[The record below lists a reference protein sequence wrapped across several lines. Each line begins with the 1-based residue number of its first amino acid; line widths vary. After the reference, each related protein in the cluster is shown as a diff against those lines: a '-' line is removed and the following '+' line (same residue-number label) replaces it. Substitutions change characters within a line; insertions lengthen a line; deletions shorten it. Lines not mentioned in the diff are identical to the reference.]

1 MMDKH
6 KQARRVL
13 LFVVDQW
20 RGDTLSV
27 LGHPQVSTPHLDKL
41 ISDGVTFRR
50 HYSTTS
56 PCGPARA
63 SLLTGLYAMNHR
75 VVRNGT
81 PLDARHTNLALEA
94 RKAGYKPAIFG
105 YTSST
110 PDPRGLSPYDP
121 ALKDQHGN
129 MPGWE
134 EVAPG
139 LPISPTYMAY
149 AKSQGYDIPPDPRDF
164 WLPVANHPGAGS
176 HGPTWPPARFKSEHS
191 DNAFLIDEAIKYLRV
206 RENQPWF
213 IHIAPMR
220 PHPPFVAPEP
230 YHDMFAADEAPSP
243 IRAASQEAERK
254 QHPLTAFLLDTT
266 PQLEYMRNG
275 KGLAVDLNERDIRQL
290 RATYH
295 GMISE
300 LDHHL
305 GRLIAYLKES
315 GQYQDTLIVFTG
327 DHGEQL
333 GDHYL
338 LGKEGYFEASYHVP
352 LVICAPDTDANGSRG
367 TIVGEFTESI
377 DVMPTI
383 LDWLGA
389 EIPGPCDGESLLPY
403 CFGSKPQHVREEVH
417 HEFDFRDVIAE
428 QSQRAMGLR
437 MEQCNFSAVRDL
449 KFKYVH
455 FPTLPPLLFDLERDP
470 QELSNLAADP
480 DYETVV
486 RRYAQK
492 LLSWRQEHH
501 DRTLTIMQASP
512 DGLVT
517 RHESRR

>member
-1 MMDKH
+1 MEKRKPLQRIM
-6 KQARRVL
+6 

-27 LGHPQVSTPHLDKL
+27 LGHPQIHTPHLDAL
-41 ISDGVTFRR
+41 MAESVTFRR
-50 HYSTTS
+50 HYSTAS

-63 SLLTGLYAMNHR
+63 SLLTGLYTMNHR
-75 VVRNGT
+75 VVRNGI

-134 EVAPG
+134 EVVPG
-139 LPISPTYMAY
+139 LPIAPTYMAY
-149 AKSQGYDIPPDPRDF
+149 AKSKGYEIPADPHDF
-164 WLPVANHPGAGS
+164 WLPVADHPGADN

-191 DNAFLIDEAIKYLRV
+191 DNAFLIDEAIKYLGV
-206 RENQPWF
+206 REDSPWF

-220 PHPPFVAPEP
+220 PHPPFVAPAP
-230 YHDMFAADEAPSP
+230 YNEMFKAEDAPPPVRPASKD
-243 IRAASQEAERK
+243 IERA

-266 PQLEYMRNG
+266 PQLEYLRNG
-275 KGLAVDLNERDIRQL
+275 KGLAADLSERDIRQL

-300 LDHHL
+300 LDHHF
-305 GRLIAYLKES
+305 GRLIQYLKDS
-315 GQYQDTLIVFTG
+315 GQYDDTLIVFTG

-338 LGKEGYFEASYHVP
+338 LGKQGYFEASYHVP
-352 LVICAPDTDANGSRG
+352 LIIRMPGSAADKARG
-367 TIVGEFTESI
+367 TIIEDFTESI

-383 LDWLGA
+383 LDWIGA
-389 EIPGPCDGESLLPY
+389 EIPITCDGESLVPY
-403 CFGSKPQHVREEVH
+403 CHGERSPRPRSEVH
-417 HEFDFRDVIAE
+417 HEFDFRDVITE
-428 QSQRAMGLR
+428 EPQRALGLR
-437 MEQCNFSAVRDL
+437 MEQCNFGAIRDR

-455 FPTLPPLLFDLERDP
+455 FPTLPPLLFDLQKDP
-470 QELSNLAADP
+470 DEFSNVAADP
-480 DYETVV
+480 AYESIV
-486 RRYAQK
+486 RQYAQK
-492 LLSWRQEHH
+492 LLSWKQEHH
-501 DRTLTIMQASP
+501 DRTLTVMQASAN
-512 DGLVT
+512 GLVT
-517 RHESRR
+517 RHEPRR